1 MVGYRDGL
9 TVEIRI
15 QRYNAHMTEN
25 KMSFYERYLPYKSSM
40 EVTYW
45 VLKCAISATLNAVV
59 VIMEYQREGDAIAA
73 WRPMTWEWS
82 SNLVILAL
90 IPAMVA
96 FTNRY
101 PLHWDT
107 WKRYLPNYV
116 MGSVVFSVLHVLA
129 MVGLRKLVYAMNG
142 QIYDFGNWPVELFY
156 EYIKDAQSFFGIVV
170 TLHAYRWLMRRL
182 QGEASLL
189 ALSAE
194 ESGQA
199 VAENLP
205 RPERFLVRMLNRE
218 FLIAAVDIDWAQAS
232 GNYVNLHVAGR
243 VYPLRSTMAQF
254 ETQLDPAYFVRIHR
268 SHLVNIHRIA
278 SIEPLDSGDARIHL
292 HDGTVVA
299 CSRRY
304 REALK
309 L

>member
-1 MVGYRDGL
+1 
-9 TVEIRI
+9 
-15 QRYNAHMTEN
+15 MTAN
-25 KMSFYERYLPYKSSM
+25 KISSYERYLPYKSSI
-40 EVTYW
+40 EVAYW
-45 VLKCAISATLNAVV
+45 VLKCAVSATLNGVI

-107 WKRYLPNYV
+107 WKQHLPKYII
-116 MGSVVFSVLHVLA
+116 GSLLFSLVHVIA

-156 EYIKDAQSFFGIVV
+156 EYIKDAQNFLGIVI

-194 ESGQA
+194 ESGQT
-199 VAENLP
+199 VAANLV
-205 RPERFLVRMLNRE
+205 RPERFLVRKLNRE
-218 FLIAAVDIDWAQAS
+218 FLIAAIDIDWAQAS

-254 ETQLDPAYFVRIHR
+254 ETQLDPTYFVRIHR

-292 HDGTVVA
+292 HDGAVVA

-304 REALK
+304 RDALK

>member
-1 MVGYRDGL
+1 
-9 TVEIRI
+9 
-15 QRYNAHMTEN
+15 
-25 KMSFYERYLPYKSSM
+25 
-40 EVTYW
+40 
-45 VLKCAISATLNAVV
+45 
-59 VIMEYQREGDAIAA
+59 MEYQREGEPIAT

-107 WKRYLPNYV
+107 WKQYLPKYV
-116 MGSVVFSVLHVLA
+116 IGSLLFSIVHVLA
-129 MVGLRKLVYAMNG
+129 MVALRKLVYAVNG
-142 QIYDFGNWPVELFY
+142 EFYDFGNWPIELFY
-156 EYIKDAQSFFGIVV
+156 EYIKDAQSFLGIAI

-189 ALSAE
+189 AISADE
-194 ESGQA
+194 TEQPSA
-199 VAENLP
+199 VAFV

-218 FLIAAVDIDWAQAS
+218 FLIVAADIDWAQAS

-254 ETQLDPAYFVRIHR
+254 ETQLDPTRFVRIHR

-292 HDGTVVA
+292 QDGTIVA

-309 L
+309 LG

>member
-1 MVGYRDGL
+1 M
-9 TVEIRI
+9 
-15 QRYNAHMTEN
+15 AAN
-25 KMSFYERYLPYKSSM
+25 KISYYERYLPYKSSI
-40 EVTYW
+40 EVAYW
-45 VLKCAISATLNAVV
+45 VLKCAVSATLNGVI
-59 VIMEYQREGDAIAA
+59 VIMEHQREGDAIAA

-107 WKRYLPNYV
+107 WKQHLPKYV
-116 MGSVVFSVLHVLA
+116 IGSLLFSVVHVIA

-156 EYIKDAQSFFGIVV
+156 EYIKDAQNFLGIVI

-194 ESGQA
+194 ESGQT
-199 VAENLP
+199 VAANLV

-218 FLIAAVDIDWAQAS
+218 FLVAAVDIDWVQAS

-304 REALK
+304 RDALK

>member
-1 MVGYRDGL
+1 MS
-9 TVEIRI
+9 EN
-15 QRYNAHMTEN
+15 NA
-25 KMSFYERYLPYKSSM
+25 SIYDRYLPYKSSI
-40 EVTYW
+40 EVAYW
-45 VLKCAISATLNAVV
+45 VLKCAVSATLNAII
-59 VIMEYQREGDAIAA
+59 VIMEYQREGDAIAT

-90 IPAMVA
+90 IPAMLA

-107 WKRYLPNYV
+107 WKQYLPKYV
-116 MGSVVFSVLHVLA
+116 IGSLLFSVVHVLA
-129 MVGLRKLVYAMNG
+129 MVGLRKLVYALNG

-189 ALSAE
+189 AFSAD
-194 ESGQA
+194 ESKQTA
-199 VAENLP
+199 TESLV

-218 FLIAAVDIDWAQAS
+218 FLIVAADIDWAQAS

-292 HDGTVVA
+292 HDGSVVA

-304 REALK
+304 RDALK

>member
-1 MVGYRDGL
+1 MPANNSSIY
-9 TVEIRI
+9 
-15 QRYNAHMTEN
+15 A
-25 KMSFYERYLPYKSSM
+25 RYLPYKSSI
-40 EVTYW
+40 EVAYW
-45 VLKCAISATLNAVV
+45 VLKCVTSAMLNSIV
-59 VIMEYQREGDAIAA
+59 VIMEYQREGENIAA

-107 WKRYLPNYV
+107 WKHYLPKYV
-116 MGSVVFSVLHVLA
+116 MGSLLFSVVHVLA
-129 MVGLRKLVYAMNG
+129 MVGLRKLVYAIHG
-142 QIYDFGNWPVELFY
+142 DAYDFGNWPVELFY
-156 EYIKDAQSFFGIVV
+156 EYIKDAQSFLGIVI

-189 ALSAE
+189 ALSADE
-194 ESGQA
+194 PDH
-199 VAENLP
+199 VVVENFL

-218 FLIAAVDIDWAQAS
+218 FLIAAVDMAQAS

-254 ETQLDPAYFVRIHR
+254 ETQLDPTRFVRIHR
-268 SHLVNIHRIA
+268 SHLVNIRRIA

-292 HDGTVVA
+292 HDGTIVA

>member
-1 MVGYRDGL
+1 MP
-9 TVEIRI
+9 
-15 QRYNAHMTEN
+15 EN
-25 KMSFYERYLPYKSSM
+25 KMSFYERYLPYKSSI
-40 EVTYW
+40 EVAYW
-45 VLKCAISATLNAVV
+45 VLKCAMSAMLNSIV
-59 VIMEYQREGDAIAA
+59 VIMEYQRVGQPIAS

-96 FTNRY
+96 FTKRY

-107 WKRYLPNYV
+107 WKQYLPKYV
-116 MGSVVFSVLHVLA
+116 IGSLLFSVVHVLA
-129 MVGLRKLVYAMNG
+129 MVGLRKMVYAMNG
-142 QIYDFGNWPVELFY
+142 QNYDFGNWPVELFY
-156 EYIKDAQSFFGIVV
+156 EYIKDAQSFLGIVV

-182 QGEASLL
+182 QGEVSLL
-189 ALSAE
+189 ALSAD
-194 ESGQA
+194 ESVQS
-199 VAENLP
+199 VAANLL

-218 FLIAAVDIDWAQAS
+218 FLIAATDIDWAQAS

-254 ETQLDPAYFVRIHR
+254 ETQLDPVNFVRIHR
-268 SHLVNIHRIA
+268 SHLVNIRRIA
-278 SIEPLDSGDARIHL
+278 SIEPLDSGDARVHL
-292 HDGTVVA
+292 HDGTMVA

-304 REALK
+304 RDALK

>member
-1 MVGYRDGL
+1 MS
-9 TVEIRI
+9 
-15 QRYNAHMTEN
+15 EN
-25 KMSFYERYLPYKSSM
+25 NTPMYERYLPYKSSI
-40 EVTYW
+40 EVAYW
-45 VLKCAISATLNAVV
+45 VLKCVTSASLNAVI
-59 VIMEYQREGDAIAA
+59 VIMEYQREGDAISA
-73 WRPMTWEWS
+73 WRPITWEWS

-90 IPAMVA
+90 IPAMVI
-96 FTNRY
+96 FTRRY
-101 PLHWDT
+101 PIHWDT
-107 WKRYLPNYV
+107 WKHYLSKYV
-116 MGSVVFSVLHVLA
+116 IGSLLFSVVHVLA

-142 QIYDFGNWPVELFY
+142 ETYDFGNWPIELFY
-156 EYIKDAQSFFGIVV
+156 EYIKDVQSFLGIVV

-189 ALSAE
+189 AFSAD
-194 ESGQA
+194 ESGKTEA
-199 VAENLP
+199 ANLV

-254 ETQLDPAYFVRIHR
+254 ETQLDPTRFVRIHR

-292 HDGTVVA
+292 HDGSIVA

-304 REALK
+304 RDALK

>member
-1 MVGYRDGL
+1 M
-9 TVEIRI
+9 
-15 QRYNAHMTEN
+15 
-25 KMSFYERYLPYKSSM
+25 YERYLPYKSSI
-40 EVTYW
+40 EVAYW
-45 VLKCAISATLNAVV
+45 VLKCVISASLNAVI
-59 VIMEYQREGDAIAA
+59 VIMEYQREGDAISA
-73 WRPMTWEWS
+73 WRPITWEWS

-90 IPAMVA
+90 IPAMVI
-96 FTNRY
+96 FTRRY
-101 PLHWDT
+101 PIHWDT
-107 WKRYLPNYV
+107 WKHYLPKYV
-116 MGSVVFSVLHVLA
+116 IGSLLFSVVHVLA

-142 QIYDFGNWPVELFY
+142 ETYDFGNWPIELFY
-156 EYIKDAQSFFGIVV
+156 EYIKDVQSFLGIVV

-189 ALSAE
+189 AFSAD
-194 ESGQA
+194 ESGKTEA
-199 VAENLP
+199 ANLV

-232 GNYVNLHVAGR
+232 GNYVNLHAAGR

-254 ETQLDPAYFVRIHR
+254 ETQLDPTRFVRIHR

-292 HDGTVVA
+292 HDGSIVA

-304 REALK
+304 RDALK

>member
-1 MVGYRDGL
+1 
-9 TVEIRI
+9 
-15 QRYNAHMTEN
+15 MTAN
-25 KMSFYERYLPYKSSM
+25 KMSFYERYLPYKSSI
-40 EVTYW
+40 EVAYW
-45 VLKCAISATLNAVV
+45 VLKCAVSATLNGII
-59 VIMEYQREGDAIAA
+59 VIMEYQREGKAIAA

-107 WKRYLPNYV
+107 WKQYLPKYV
-116 MGSVVFSVLHVLA
+116 IGSLLFSVVHVLA

-142 QIYDFGNWPVELFY
+142 QNYDFGNWPVELFY
-156 EYIKDAQSFFGIVV
+156 EYIKDAQSFLGIVI

-194 ESGQA
+194 ESGQT
-199 VAENLP
+199 VAANLV

-218 FLIAAVDIDWAQAS
+218 FLIAATDIDWAQAS

-254 ETQLDPAYFVRIHR
+254 ETQLDPVNFVRIHR
-268 SHLVNIHRIA
+268 SHLVNIRRIA

-292 HDGTVVA
+292 QDGTIVA

-304 REALK
+304 RDALK

>member
-1 MVGYRDGL
+1 
-9 TVEIRI
+9 
-15 QRYNAHMTEN
+15 MTAN
-25 KMSFYERYLPYKSSM
+25 KMSFYERYLPYKSSI
-40 EVTYW
+40 EVAYW
-45 VLKCAISATLNAVV
+45 VFKCVISATLNGVI
-59 VIMEYQREGDAIAA
+59 VIMEHQREGDAIAS

-107 WKRYLPNYV
+107 WKQYLPKYV
-116 MGSVVFSVLHVLA
+116 IGSLLFSIVHVLA

-142 QIYDFGNWPVELFY
+142 EVYDFGNWPVELFY
-156 EYIKDAQSFFGIVV
+156 EYLKDAQSFLGIVI

-189 ALSAE
+189 ALSAD
-194 ESGQA
+194 ESGQTA
-199 VAENLP
+199 VANEL

-254 ETQLDPAYFVRIHR
+254 ETQLDPAHFVRIHR
-268 SHLVNIHRIA
+268 SHLVNIYRIA
-278 SIEPLDSGDARIHL
+278 SIEPLDSGDARVHL
-292 HDGTVVA
+292 HDGTIVA

-304 REALK
+304 RDALK